1 MIDPEREARMALSA
15 AMDGGDPA
23 VAGLV
28 GDLGAQGAWNKII
41 EGALGDPS
49 AERAARTSLEVV
61 QRVAA
66 NAGVRFIIPGDQE
79 WPSGLDDLRHAA
91 PIQRRGGE
99 PFGLW
104 LRGPGHLAQWMER
117 SVAIVGSRAATAY
130 GTGVATDLAADLVDQ
145 KVTVVSGG
153 AFGID
158 TAAHRGALASGGP
171 TVCVVANG
179 VDVAYPPANA
189 ALFDALARDQL
200 LVSELPPGA
209 HPTRVRFLARNRL
222 IAAMS
227 QGTIVVEAALRSGA
241 RNTASWATEC
251 SRPLMAVPGSV
262 YSRAS
267 TAPHLMIR
275 NGQAVLVSSA
285 AEVLEMIAGMGQS
298 TLPLIQGPQ
307 RATDALTDTQLAV
320 YEAIPARRRVSVG
333 DISIT
338 AGVSVPAC
346 LAALSVLESAGMVA
360 ADDRGWLAQPAG
372 TRTIAERSSSD
383 AHLDADQRSP

>member
-1 MIDPEREARMALSA
+1 M
-15 AMDGGDPA
+15 
-23 VAGLV
+23 
-28 GDLGAQGAWNKII
+28 
-41 EGALGDPS
+41 
-49 AERAARTSLEVV
+49 
-61 QRVAA
+61 
-66 NAGVRFIIPGDQE
+66 
-79 WPSGLDDLRHAA
+79 
-91 PIQRRGGE
+91 
-99 PFGLW
+99 
-104 LRGPGHLAQWMER
+104 
-117 SVAIVGSRAATAY
+117 
-130 GTGVATDLAADLVDQ
+130 
-145 KVTVVSGG
+145 VSGG

-158 TAAHRGALASGGP
+158 TAAHRGALAAGGP

-251 SRPLMAVPGSV
+251 GRPLMAVPGSV

-275 NGQAVLVSSA
+275 NGQAVLVTSA
-285 AEVLEMIAGMGQS
+285 AEVLEMVVRDGPVDAAADPGAAAGD
-298 TLPLIQGPQ
+298 
-307 RATDALTDTQLAV
+307 RRVDRTQLAV

-333 DISIT
+333 DIAIT

-346 LAALSVLESAGMVA
+346 LAALSVLESAGLVA
-360 ADDRGWLAQPAG
+360 GDDRGWLAHRRNSNDS
-372 TRTIAERSSSD
+372 RTEQ
-383 AHLDADQRSP
+383 QRCTSGR